1 MPTPRDAL
9 LLSLALLVLGREA
22 RADAATEARLR
33 DALRTTT
40 AQLRALEDEKARWVK
55 TEADLRAELQTL
67 HGLPPPPR
75 STASERQVASLS
87 RRVNEL
93 SDDNGKLRAS
103 LSRCEAGAVQRRAT
117 GDSADEVRKQLG
129 TEIAAL
135 KERLTSSEE
144 KNLEMYQVGKDLL
157 GWLEKIGVGGEPF
170 FGWKRVQLENVA
182 QEYADRLLEKKVKQQ

>member
-1 MPTPRDAL
+1 MPIPRDAL
-9 LLSLALLVLGREA
+9 LLSLALLVVGRQA

-33 DALRTTT
+33 EALRATT
-40 AQLRALEDEKARWVK
+40 AQLRALEDEKAHSVK
-55 TEADLRAELQTL
+55 TEADLRAELQIL

-75 STASERQVASLS
+75 STASDRQVASLN

-103 LSRCEAGAVQRRAT
+103 LSRCEAGAAQRPAT
-117 GDSADEVRKQLG
+117 GDSAEEVRKQLG
-129 TEIAAL
+129 TEIASL
-135 KERLTSSEE
+135 KERLSTSEE

-157 GWLEKIGVGGEPF
+157 AWLEQVGVGGEPF

-182 QEYADRLLEKKVKQQ
+182 QEYADRLMEQKVKQK